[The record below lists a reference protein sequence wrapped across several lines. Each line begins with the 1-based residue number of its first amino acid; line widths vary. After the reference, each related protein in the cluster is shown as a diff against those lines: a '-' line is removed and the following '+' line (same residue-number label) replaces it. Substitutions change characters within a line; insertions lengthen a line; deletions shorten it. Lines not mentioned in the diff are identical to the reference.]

1 MKGSLSLQSLGSCEG
16 TDPMQVPPSLLTV
29 WPRKC
34 AFIVEE
40 ILQTENAYV
49 MSLTET
55 VKVQEAAL
63 CLCVCGCAVVWFEA
77 HLNMFGNSCHN
88 TEVFTL
94 EICHR
99 RSVFTK

>member
-16 TDPMQVPPSLLTV
+16 TDSMQVPPSLLTV

-63 CLCVCGCAVVWFEA
+63 CFCVCVDVQWFG
-77 HLNMFGNSCHN
+77 LK
-88 TEVFTL
+88 L
-94 EICHR
+94 I
-99 RSVFTK
+99 

>member
-1 MKGSLSLQSLGSCEG
+1 MKGSPSLQSLGSCEG
-16 TDPMQVPPSLLTV
+16 TDSMQVPPPLLTV

-55 VKVQEAAL
+55 VKVRTRSSFVL
-63 CLCVCGCAVVWFEA
+63 VCVNVLWFGVK
-77 HLNMFGNSCHN
+77 L
-88 TEVFTL
+88 
-94 EICHR
+94 I
-99 RSVFTK
+99 